1 MKNRLL
7 IIAIIFFAASAV
19 FFWHRANTLSDR
31 LELIKRRIGQSRQE
45 AIVVKETAPEE
56 PLYKARA
63 AIVLDD
69 FGYNLRNVKDVWALG
84 VPVTLSILP
93 NLPYS
98 RTISL
103 AAKEHGFEHI
113 LHLPLEP
120 HENRRLEERTIMTS
134 MTDEEVIET
143 LKWDMLSVP
152 GLAGINNH
160 MGSRGTEDKRV
171 MSVIFREM
179 KAKGLY
185 FLDSLVTNRSVCR
198 RASREAGIK
207 FAARSVFLD
216 NETDADYI
224 ARQIRELA
232 DRALAAGSAIGI
244 GHDRPLT
251 IAVIKDMLPELKQRG
266 IRLVPASEL
275 AE

>member
-1 MKNRLL
+1 MKNRFL
-7 IIAIIFFAASAV
+7 ILAVIIFAV
-19 FFWHRANTLSDR
+19 STLFFWHRANTLSDR

-45 AIVVKETAPEE
+45 VIETRKIVTAE
-56 PLYKARA
+56 PLYKASA

-69 FGYNLRNVKDVWALG
+69 FGYNLRNVKDVWALEA
-84 VPVTLSILP
+84 PVTLSILP

-103 AAKEHGFEHI
+103 AAREHGFEHI

-120 HENRRLEERTIMTS
+120 HENRRLEKRTIMIS
-134 MTDEEVIET
+134 MTDEEVAET
-143 LKWDMLSVP
+143 LKWAMLSVP
-152 GLAGINNH
+152 GLAGISNH
-160 MGSRGTEDKRV
+160 MGSKGTEDKRV
-171 MSVIFREM
+171 MSTIFRQM
-179 KAKGLY
+179 KTDNLY
-185 FLDSLVTNRSVCR
+185 FLDSLVTNKSICA
-198 RASREAGIK
+198 RASREIGIR

-216 NETDADYI
+216 NKTDPDYI
-224 ARQIRELA
+224 AGQITEMA
-232 DRALAAGSAIGI
+232 DKALAAGSAIGI

-251 IAVIKDMLPELKQRG
+251 ISVIKEMLPELKRRG